1 MGREP
6 ICLSLGLAIGPVETL
21 SNIVIKPNSL
31 YLGVGVGQC
40 KLAIT
45 RKFCM
50 LNEKKWLSIF
60 NGINWTKI
68 NVVSP
73 GH

>member
-1 MGREP
+1 MGTEP
-6 ICLSLGLAIGPVETL
+6 ICLSLGPAIGPVETL

-31 YLGVGVGQC
+31 YLGVGVGQR

-45 RKFCM
+45 HKFCM
-50 LNEKKWLSIF
+50 LNEKKLSSIF

-68 NVVSP
+68 HVVSP